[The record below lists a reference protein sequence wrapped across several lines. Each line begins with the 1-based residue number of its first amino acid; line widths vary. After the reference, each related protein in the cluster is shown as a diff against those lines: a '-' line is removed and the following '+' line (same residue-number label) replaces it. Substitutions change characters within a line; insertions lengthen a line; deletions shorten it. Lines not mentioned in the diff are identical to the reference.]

1 MASHAYASL
10 ERKAALAA
18 IIIGVVLMAAKF
30 AAYALTRSAVVFSD
44 AMESIAN
51 VLASGVAYYSIR
63 AAHTPADDNHPYG
76 HGKFEFLS
84 AAFEGGMICIAAAII
99 FGKAMDQL
107 LLRPQAVA
115 EIDIGVLLLAAT
127 IIVNGGFGFWL
138 KRLGTRTGSI
148 ALEADGKHL
157 MADAVTSLGTIL
169 ALVLVWWSAKAS
181 SNSGTHFAWIDPA
194 LAIAF
199 AAYIAWHGWGLFR
212 RAMAGLTD
220 EQDPKDQAMLEAL
233 LARHIK
239 PCGACSTLAPASS
252 PVTESHQAPAASGTP
267 VPPFICG
274 FHKLRHRH
282 SGRMHWVEFHIQVPG
297 HTSVDEGHAIVTAL
311 QREIESTLTPCD
323 ATGHVEGCNEIETP
337 RSSAQAD

>member
-1 MASHAYASL
+1 VAIPAHASL
-10 ERKAALAA
+10 ERKAAFAA

-107 LLRPQAVA
+107 LLRPQTVA

-127 IIVNGGFGFWL
+127 IIVNGGFGYWL

-157 MADAVTSLGTIL
+157 MTDAVTSLGTIL

-181 SNSGTHFAWIDPA
+181 PSSGNHFAWIDPA

-199 AAYIAWHGWGLFR
+199 AAYIAWNGWGLFR

-233 LARHIK
+233 LASHIK
-239 PCGACSTLAPASS
+239 PCGKCADTHAGQAS
-252 PVTESHQAPAASGTP
+252 PPDTIAT
-267 VPPFICG
+267 PPFICG
-274 FHKLRHRH
+274 YHKLRHRH

-297 HTSVDEGHAIVTAL
+297 DTSVDQGHAIVTAL
-311 QREIESTLTPCD
+311 QREIESKLTPCD
-323 ATGHVEGCNEIETP
+323 ATGHVEGCDQPATQP
-337 RSSAQAD
+337 ASQARATS